1 MTLFVDRL
9 DAAASRNNSLL
20 CVGLDPWRPS
30 MPIDDIAEFGRAIVE
45 ATCDLVCAYK
55 PQAAFYE
62 ADGPAGLEALKST
75 IDAVPEGIPVIL
87 DVKRGDLGNTSVA
100 YAKAAFEVW
109 GADAVTVTPYMGR
122 DSIQPFLDYEDKG
135 VFVLTRTSNPGGADF
150 EELVVKGTRGDRP
163 LYEEVALR
171 AKDWNDKG
179 NVGLVV
185 GATMPEELSRVR
197 VLSGA
202 MPILIPGIGAQ
213 GGDLEASVRNGSD
226 VNGRRAIINAA
237 RSVIYA
243 SKAQDFADA
252 ARAEAVRLR
261 DAINRELAR
270 MDAGWT

>member
-9 DAAASRNNSLL
+9 DAAARRNNSLL

-171 AKDWNDKG
+171 AMDWNDKG

-197 VLSGA
+197 VLSGS

-261 DAINRELAR
+261 DAINQELAR

>member
-1 MTLFVDRL
+1 M
-9 DAAASRNNSLL
+9 
-20 CVGLDPWRPS
+20 C
-30 MPIDDIAEFGRAIVE
+30 I
-45 ATCDLVCAYK
+45 
-55 PQAAFYE
+55 
-62 ADGPAGLEALKST
+62 
-75 IDAVPEGIPVIL
+75 
-87 DVKRGDLGNTSVA
+87 
-100 YAKAAFEVW
+100 
-109 GADAVTVTPYMGR
+109 R
-122 DSIQPFLDYEDKG
+122 D
-135 VFVLTRTSNPGGADF
+135 RTSNPGGADF

-163 LYEEVALR
+163 LYEEVARR
-171 AKDWNDKG
+171 AKDWIDKG
-179 NVGLVV
+179 LVGLVV
-185 GATMPEELSRVR
+185 GATMPEALSRVR

-202 MPILIPGIGAQ
+202 MPILIPGLGAQ